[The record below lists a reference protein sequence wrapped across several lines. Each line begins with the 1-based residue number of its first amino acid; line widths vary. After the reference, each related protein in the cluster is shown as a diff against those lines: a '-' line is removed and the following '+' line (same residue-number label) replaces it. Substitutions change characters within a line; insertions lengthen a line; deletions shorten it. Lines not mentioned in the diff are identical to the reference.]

1 MVGHPLFLAQ
11 TVGGGDK
18 RMSKVGIRIIKR
30 VNKTMGRAIET
41 PAVSPISEKAELRN
55 ATDAVNIWISERRE
69 SRRVEKTA
77 SDRSILA
84 WRDI

>member
-1 MVGHPLFLAQ
+1 MAEI
-11 TVGGGDK
+11 K
-18 RMSKVGIRIIKR
+18 ERMSKVGIRIIKR

-55 ATDAVNIWISERRE
+55 ATDAVNIWISERRD
-69 SRRVEKTA
+69 RRVEKTA